1 MERNIKNIFNT
12 PGTKYVNY
20 FKKYILNTIVDCVSA
35 APQTRSSLTYS
46 VYTGTN
52 KAKGT
57 YIILCIQFE
66 LYTYPWVRAPQVSEI
81 FLFLRVG
88 SIPFKGI
95 IRNINHCIYKYFI
108 IYLHFIYRDLADNPL
123 VCGCELTRAFSGLN
137 ANRTNINGTCEN
149 TNGGGGRVVVLCE

>member
-57 YIILCIQFE
+57 SILYIYYYIM
-66 LYTYPWVRAPQVSEI
+66 YSV
-81 FLFLRVG
+81 
-88 SIPFKGI
+88 
-95 IRNINHCIYKYFI
+95 
-108 IYLHFIYRDLADNPL
+108 
-123 VCGCELTRAFSGLN
+123 
-137 ANRTNINGTCEN
+137 
-149 TNGGGGRVVVLCE
+149 